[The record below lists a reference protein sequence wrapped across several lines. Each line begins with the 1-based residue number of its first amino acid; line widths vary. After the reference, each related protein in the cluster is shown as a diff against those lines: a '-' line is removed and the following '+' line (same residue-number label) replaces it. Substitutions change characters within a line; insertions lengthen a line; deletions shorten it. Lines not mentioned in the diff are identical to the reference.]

1 MFRWLKQNFVLTRTQ
16 RPYRDKARPAFEG
29 LSVSCRDAGQLWPAT
44 GTRALVAADL
54 EGMDVAKV
62 LLEEVAISSNIELPN
77 K

>member
-1 MFRWLKQNFVLTRTQ
+1 MTLS
-16 RPYRDKARPAFEG
+16 
-29 LSVSCRDAGQLWPAT
+29 SVSCGGTGQLWPAT

-62 LLEEVAISSNIELPN
+62 LLKEVAISSNIELPN